1 MDILFTTLPPVEMAL
16 MALGIWCAAIM
27 RAFTGFGFA
36 LTAVPVLSLF
46 LGANRCGGSCGA
58 S

>member
-1 MDILFTTLPPVEMAL
+1 

-46 LGANRCGGSCGA
+46 LVPTDAVVLVALLDTDDKSW
-58 S
+58 